1 MTIPEST
8 QWEKIFQRGGYEYPE
23 PRPPV
28 VHFTSMLRGRGLS
41 SVLDLGCGRGRH
53 VLHMAQEGLCVTG
66 MDNAPTALKLTK
78 QLLDH
83 KQLSADLILADM
95 RQPLPFGNETFDA
108 VLSTQVI
115 HHALLATVIQT
126 AQEIQR
132 VVRKGGMILISVPA
146 RKAIEEDAPQ
156 HNEIEP
162 NTFVPTSGD
171 EEGLPHHLFTPEE
184 FRGIFPAFEVI
195 DLRVIDDR
203 IIALHAQKI

>member
-1 MTIPEST
+1 MTNPEST
-8 QWEKIFQRGGYEYPE
+8 QWEKIFQRDGYQYPE

-28 VHFTSMLRGRGLS
+28 VHFAEMLKGNGLN

-53 VLHMAQEGLCVTG
+53 VLHMARQGLRVSG

-78 QLLDH
+78 QLLERE
-83 KQLSADLILADM
+83 QLGVDLILADM
-95 RQPLPFGNETFDA
+95 RLPLPFRDNSFDA

-132 VVRKGGMILISVPA
+132 VVRKNGRILISVPA

-162 NTFVPTSGD
+162 GTFIPTSGD

-184 FRGIFPAFEVI
+184 FRGIFPGFEVI
-195 DLRVIDDR
+195 ELRVIDDR
-203 IIALHAQKI
+203 ILVLNAQKI